1 MDKERAKK
9 ILSQVEIMGIKSK
22 KDTNINLML
31 VNKAIKELIK

>member
-1 MDKERAKK
+1 MDKEQAKK
-9 ILSQVEIMGIKSK
+9 ILRQIEIMRIKKK